1 MFWITLAG
9 IWIVGCLLVIALFW
23 GASPRR
29 SYCVDDEI
37 AENQEQ
43 IDYLKKWEEM

>member
-1 MFWITLAG
+1 MWAILLI
-9 IWIVGCLLVIALFW
+9 IWIVLALLILAFFY

-29 SYCVDDEI
+29 SYCVEDEI

-43 IDYLKKWEEM
+43 IDYLKKWEEK